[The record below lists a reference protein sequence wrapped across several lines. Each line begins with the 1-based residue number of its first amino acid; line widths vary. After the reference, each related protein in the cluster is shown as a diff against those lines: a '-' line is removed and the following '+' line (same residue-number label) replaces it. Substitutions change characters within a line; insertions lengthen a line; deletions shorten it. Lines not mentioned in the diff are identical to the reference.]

1 MELGSLRIFVR
12 AAELG
17 SFSKAAVSMGLA
29 QPSVSR
35 TIGDLEREWDGPLF
49 YRTGRGVAL
58 SELGEEAL
66 KKARFLLR
74 EADQAAEDLKAFSRL
89 PSGIVSLGLP
99 TSLVE
104 PTIPELVN
112 QLRAHTPGIRLQVY
126 EGFSDQVERW
136 LSEGLID
143 IGAYSKYRE
152 GSLENGPLLL
162 ESRLV
167 LAGPREGWTLP
178 EEIAFE
184 RLADFALVLPAPT
197 NGLRIMVDSVARRL
211 KVSLNVIADIDSTGG
226 QKAMTAQ
233 CGCYMVKAPHTIA
246 DETSR
251 GQFAS
256 SVIREPYINRHVV
269 LVTGQ
274 QRPLSRAS
282 REVATRLTGILR
294 GLSGNHDT
302 AN

>member
-1 MELGSLRIFVR
+1 MELGSLRVFVR
-12 AAELG
+12 AAELE
-17 SFSKAAVSMGLA
+17 SFSKAAVSLGLA

-58 SELGEEAL
+58 SELGAEAL

-89 PSGIVSLGLP
+89 PSGIVSLGLQG
-99 TSLVE
+99 SIVE

-112 QLRAHTPGIRLQVY
+112 QLRAHAPGIRLQVY

-152 GSLENGPLLL
+152 SGTEVGSLLL

-167 LAGPREGWTLP
+167 LAGPKEGWTLP

-211 KVSLNVIADIDSTGG
+211 KVSLNVIADIDSTSG
-226 QKAMTAQ
+226 QKAMSVR
-233 CGCYMVKAPHTIA
+233 CGCYMVKAPLTIA
-246 DETSR
+246 EETSR
-251 GQFAS
+251 GLFAS

-269 LVTGQ
+269 LATGQ

-282 REVATRLTGILR
+282 REVVARFTGILR
-294 GLSGNHDT
+294 GLSRGNDVIG
-302 AN
+302 